1 MATGRATQKD
11 VAKAAGVSQATVSM
25 VLSGGGASIP
35 AETWARITKAA
46 KDLGYVPNRFAQ
58 ALKTSRSMTIACI
71 VPDIT
76 NPFYPSLIRGIQS
89 VTDGLNY
96 DVIAVNTDGSPERE
110 RHFLDWARQGRVDG
124 VIGVFFTLRAADLR
138 PLVEA
143 GVPVVRIE
151 SSRKLGGEVAVDDI
165 FVDSRAAALAV
176 TQHLIG
182 EGHSRIAMV
191 AGRGGPQSHR
201 IDGYRAALA
210 DAGYENCVVLDEEFS
225 ELGGVRAAET
235 ILASPFGPTAIFA
248 ANDLM
253 AIGVMQAL
261 RERGVEIPKEIAV
274 VGFDDI
280 SAAKLVTPP
289 LTTVAQF
296 QWQMGERAAKT
307 LMERLSGTRTGPGT
321 GLEMPF
327 ELIQRGSTRI
337 A

>member
-1 MATGRATQKD
+1 MVNTRATQKD
-11 VAKAAGVSQATVSM
+11 VARAAGVSQATVSM
-25 VLSGGGASIP
+25 VLSGGGGSIP
-35 AETWARITKAA
+35 AETWEKITKAA

-58 ALKTSRSMTIACI
+58 ALKTNRSMTIACI

-89 VTDGLNY
+89 VADGLSY
-96 DVIAVNTDGSPERE
+96 DVIAVNTDGAPERE

-124 VIGVFFTLRAADLR
+124 VIGVFFTLRATDFT

-151 SSRKLGGEVAVDDI
+151 SSKKRGGDIPVDDI

-176 TQHLIG
+176 TEYLIDQ
-182 EGHSRIAMV
+182 GHRRIAMV
-191 AGRGGPQSHR
+191 AGRRGPQATR

-210 DAGYENCVVLDEEFS
+210 KAGLEEHVAIDEEFS
-225 ELGGVRAAET
+225 EIGGTRAAET
-235 ILASPFGPTAIFA
+235 ILSSAFKPTAIFA

-253 AIGVMQAL
+253 AIGVMQTL
-261 RERGVEIPKEIAV
+261 RDRAIDIPRDIAV

-296 QWQMGERAAKT
+296 QWKMGERAAET
-307 LMERLSGTRTGPGT
+307 LMERLRGLRTGAGT
-321 GLEMPF
+321 ALEMPF
-327 ELIQRGSTRI
+327 ELIQRGSTR
-337 A
+337 AT